1 MSDEVKRFT
10 HVHASELAFWPKST
24 ATDIFNGLM
33 QAVPNTKDTAVFI
46 ESTANGVTGLF
57 YDLWKG
63 AVEGTNG
70 FVPVFIPWYID
81 PDYREEAPLNFERTP
96 DEDELVEKY
105 NLDDEQLMFRR
116 RKVAQNGIDLW
127 NQEYPA
133 EPEMAFLTTGRP
145 CVQSRAAAAASRM
158 HVTQK
163 NASPSRL
170 TNGCPT
176 GEANSQLTEN

>member
-1 MSDEVKRFT
+1 MAEVYG
-10 HVHASELAFWPKST
+10 AE
-24 ATDIFNGLM
+24 IYNGLI

-46 ESTANGVTGLF
+46 ESTANGVTGTF

-70 FVPVFIPWYID
+70 CTFQCLSRGILTPIIVKPVPD
-81 PDYREEAPLNFERTP
+81 NFERTP
-96 DEDELVEKY
+96 DEDDLVEKY

-145 CVQSRAAAAASRM
+145 VFNPEQLQQCLR
-158 HVTQK
+158 
-163 NASPSRL
+163 
-170 TNGCPT
+170 GCP
-176 GEANSQLTEN
+176 